1 VADSVELDTPIA
13 SLPLARGVSRGPV
26 QKTARLLQIGVS
38 GSCPVTRWTAASA
51 RPSCRLTSEG
61 GSAMICERKY
71 IGRTRPG
78 TPVRVGR
85 GWKVAP
91 AARGVLWA
99 ASEVAKG
106 ITRRRPG
113 REVGMKNPSQRDR
126 QGGRGWRPKGR
137 RAPRARWLSGRRGP
151 RMRVAL
157 RLAPTRTPPPAAR
170 IRESGRLAPTRTP
183 PLATRIRE
191 SGRLAPTRTPPL
203 ATRIR
208 ESGRLAPTRT
218 PPLATRIRESGRLA
232 PTRTPP
238 LAARIRESGRL
249 APAAGDGGW
258 GEVLAGEVGAQK
270 SALPGVRGKGITS
283 RMLAMPV
290 MNWMVRSRP
299 RPKPAWGTVP

>member
-1 VADSVELDTPIA
+1 MADSVELDTPIA

-170 IRESGRLAPTRTP
+170 IRESGRLA
-183 PLATRIRE
+183 L
-191 SGRLAPTRTPPL
+191 
-203 ATRIR
+203 
-208 ESGRLAPTRT
+208 
-218 PPLATRIRESGRLA
+218 
-232 PTRTPP
+232 TRTPP